1 MISTPFDLRRSL
13 STFETGAYAINLVK
27 EFSLVNFSPASKPA
41 KIERK
46 IMYTDPI
53 NLGIAP
59 TAEQEAIAS
68 DKRVGFRFGDKGTHS
83 SRTIMLEELSILLR
97 MSHPSFNRE
106 EYRKLI
112 VQENCLGKR
121 TVSTRKLS
129 IQRLSELYGL
139 DGEVLLFRVMR
150 QLWQNDERGRPLL
163 ALLLAMARDP
173 LLRITAPPII
183 RLRPGEEL
191 SRQALVDALNRGTG
205 SRFNEAILDKIMRN
219 AASSWT
225 QSGHLQGRS
234 RKTRHTVSPT
244 PAVVTFALLL
254 GYILGARG
262 RVLFE
267 TLWTK
272 VLDIGVEELIRI
284 AMDAKRIGYLNLK
297 ASGGVVEVSPA
308 QLLTEKER
316 RLIHGTD

>member
-41 KIERK
+41 KFERK
-46 IMYTDPI
+46 KMYTDPI

-59 TAEQEAIAS
+59 TSEQEAIAS

-83 SRTIMLEELSILLR
+83 SRTIMFEELSILLR
-97 MSHPSFNRE
+97 VSQPSFNRG
-106 EYRKLI
+106 EYRKVI

-129 IQRLSELYGL
+129 HQRLSELYGL
-139 DGEVLLFRVMR
+139 DGDFLLFRVMR
-150 QLWQNDERGRPLL
+150 HLWKSDEGGRPLL

-173 LLRITAPPII
+173 LLRITAPAII

-191 SRQALVDALNRGTG
+191 SRQTFIDALNRGTG

-244 PAVVTFALLL
+244 PAVVSFALLL

-262 RVLFE
+262 GLLFE
-267 TLWTK
+267 TLWAR
-272 VLDIGVEELIRI
+272 VLDTGRNELIHL
-284 AMDAKRIGYLNLK
+284 AMDAKRAGYLNLK

-308 QLLTEKER
+308 QILTEEER
-316 RLIHGTD
+316 RLIHGAD